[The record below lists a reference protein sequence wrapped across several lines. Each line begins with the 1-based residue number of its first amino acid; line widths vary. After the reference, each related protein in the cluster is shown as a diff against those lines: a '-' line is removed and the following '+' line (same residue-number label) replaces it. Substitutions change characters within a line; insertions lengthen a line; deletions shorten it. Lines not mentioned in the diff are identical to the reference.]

1 LDYWLMKCVSYW
13 KAKTFKT
20 LWEQVN
26 QTAETG

>member
-1 LDYWLMKCVSYW
+1 MKYVSYW

-26 QTAETG
+26 QMAETG